1 MKMDIDDD
9 NVMDRDMVS
18 SSKMVVKK
26 KSGKKKMT
34 RGSFNRKFFL
44 FAFLVILFSFL
55 AAFFLKRCFAIVGEQ
70 NITYQENSSLDY
82 KVYLKDNDFYDN
94 EYLDKNM
101 VYVASLI
108 DKIDVDFDYIFRI
121 DKKSNI
127 DFEYDIVGKL
137 VIGDTANK
145 NVFFEKEYVLLENT
159 KDSMT
164 KDGLHE
170 IKKSVSVDYGQYND
184 LANQFKSK
192 YGVDTDSKLIV
203 YLNIHEKSKDND
215 SFANNS
221 NMSLTI
227 PLSLKAINITMD
239 YSEVNKTS
247 KLVRDS
253 EVIISNYLFLV
264 LGSLFGIVF
273 IIVLIRFI
281 RLMLLLR
288 VKKSKY
294 DRYVSRILREYDRLI
309 VETVTEPV
317 VDNKHVV
324 QILKFQELLDV
335 RDNLKLPIKY
345 YVVKNHKECYFYINH
360 EEELYIFRVTADEM
374 EEGR

>member
-1 MKMDIDDD
+1 MKKDIDDD

-18 SSKMVVKK
+18 SSKRVVKK

-170 IKKSVSVDYGQYND
+170 INKSVSIDYGQYND

-203 YLNIHEKSKDND
+203 YLNIHEKSKDNAN
-215 SFANNS
+215 FANNS

-253 EVIISNYLFLV
+253 EVVISNYLFLV

-281 RLMLLLR
+281 
-288 VKKSKY
+288 KSY
-294 DRYVSRILREYDRLI
+294 
-309 VETVTEPV
+309 
-317 VDNKHVV
+317 
-324 QILKFQELLDV
+324 
-335 RDNLKLPIKY
+335 
-345 YVVKNHKECYFYINH
+345 
-360 EEELYIFRVTADEM
+360 
-374 EEGR
+374 